1 RKMYPLSD
9 CRPLSDRLP
18 SPRLMDDRGP
28 IYRERRR
35 ARRYR
40 VALPVELE
48 GLGRGLT
55 RDVST
60 SGVYFQTTE
69 TVVRGAPLTFSL
81 FLEQPALSGRVGLA
95 CAGEV
100 VGVDGQPGCV
110 GVAATIESFRFDP
123 DEGPIA

>member
-1 RKMYPLSD
+1 MYPRSD
-9 CRPLSDRLP
+9 CRPLAARLP
-18 SPRLMDDRGP
+18 SPRSMDDRGP
-28 IYRERRR
+28 IYPERRR

-55 RDVST
+55 RDIST
-60 SGVYFQTTE
+60 SGVYFETTE
-69 TVVRGAPLTFSL
+69 ALVRGAPLTFSL
-81 FLEQPALSGRVGLA
+81 FLEQTDLSGPVWVV

-100 VGVDGQPGCV
+100 VRVDRQPGSV
-110 GVAATIESFRFDP
+110 GVGATIESFRFDP